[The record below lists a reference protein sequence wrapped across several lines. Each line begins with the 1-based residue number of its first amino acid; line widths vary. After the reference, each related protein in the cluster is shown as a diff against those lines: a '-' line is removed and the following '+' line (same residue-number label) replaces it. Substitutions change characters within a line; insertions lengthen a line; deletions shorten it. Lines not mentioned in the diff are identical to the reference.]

1 MTDGM
6 ARPRGAQTGDGMV
19 RHLVLAAG
27 LVLTGTAVLAQ
38 TPAAPPPAPDAAA
51 GTIVAHGVST
61 FGDLALPADFPHLR
75 YVNPDA
81 PKGGEMS
88 QWAPGGFDSYNPY
101 TIKGRA
107 AALSTVMLESLLT
120 APADE
125 IGAAY
130 CLLCETVEYPP
141 SRDWAIFTLREG
153 IRFSDG
159 TPMTSADVL
168 FSYEQLRDKGL
179 SSFRA
184 VIAQM
189 VAKAEVLDDRRVRF
203 TFTPDYPRRD
213 VIQAA
218 GGLPIFSKA
227 DLEADHRDLGESS
240 NLPYVGSGPYLFDRA
255 DIGRSVS
262 WKRNPD
268 YWGANLPINIGRNN
282 FDRIRI
288 EYFGDYESA
297 FEAFKAGEYRFRNE
311 ASSIIWA
318 TRYDFPAFTQGW
330 VKKEELADGNVAN
343 GQAWAINLRRPQFQ
357 DVRVREALGLL
368 FNFEWANQTLFYGLY
383 ERVKGFWDNSPLSA
397 SGLPTPGEL
406 ALLEPLRADLPEAV
420 FTADAFVPPVS
431 GERQLDRGN
440 LRRAAQLL
448 DAAGWVIPEGARDG
462 LRRKDGQT
470 LRVQILN
477 ESQTFDRVINPYVQ
491 NLRAAGIDAVHE
503 RVDDAQLED
512 RKRNHDFDLINV
524 HMGQDMIPG
533 AGLQQYFG
541 SKATGDVFNAMGLAN
556 PAVDALITQVEAA
569 TTQDELTTR
578 VHALDRVLR
587 ALHFWVP
594 QWFKGKHTV
603 AYWDM
608 YAHPETLPP
617 YSLGELD
624 FWWYDA
630 DKAAKL
636 KEAGAIR

>member
-1 MTDGM
+1 MTDGKV
-6 ARPRGAQTGDGMV
+6 RPGGAQTGDGMV

-27 LVLTGTAVLAQ
+27 LALTGTAVLAQ

-61 FGDLALPADFPHLR
+61 FGDLALPADFRHLR

-227 DLEADHRDLGESS
+227 DFEANHRDLGESS

-524 HMGQDMIPG
+524 HLGQDMIPG

-556 PAVDALITQVEAA
+556 PAVDALISQVEAA
-569 TTQDELTTR
+569 TTQEELTTR

>member
-1 MTDGM
+1 M
-6 ARPRGAQTGDGMV
+6 ARPGGAQTGDGMV

-27 LVLTGTAVLAQ
+27 LALTGTAAWAQ

-141 SRDWAIFTLREG
+141 SRNWAIFTLREG

-227 DLEADHRDLGESS
+227 DFEANHRDLGESS

-524 HMGQDMIPG
+524 HLGQDMIPG

-569 TTQDELTTR
+569 TTQEELTTR

>member
-1 MTDGM
+1 M
-6 ARPRGAQTGDGMV
+6 
-19 RHLVLAAG
+19 
-27 LVLTGTAVLAQ
+27 
-38 TPAAPPPAPDAAA
+38 
-51 GTIVAHGVST
+51 
-61 FGDLALPADFPHLR
+61 
-75 YVNPDA
+75 
-81 PKGGEMS
+81 
-88 QWAPGGFDSYNPY
+88 
-101 TIKGRA
+101 
-107 AALSTVMLESLLT
+107 
-120 APADE
+120 
-125 IGAAY
+125 
-130 CLLCETVEYPP
+130 
-141 SRDWAIFTLREG
+141 
-153 IRFSDG
+153 
-159 TPMTSADVL
+159 
-168 FSYEQLRDKGL
+168 
-179 SSFRA
+179 
-184 VIAQM
+184 
-189 VAKAEVLDDRRVRF
+189 
-203 TFTPDYPRRD
+203 
-213 VIQAA
+213 
-218 GGLPIFSKA
+218 
-227 DLEADHRDLGESS
+227 
-240 NLPYVGSGPYLFDRA
+240 
-255 DIGRSVS
+255 
-262 WKRNPD
+262 
-268 YWGANLPINIGRNN
+268 
-282 FDRIRI
+282 
-288 EYFGDYESA
+288 
-297 FEAFKAGEYRFRNE
+297 
-311 ASSIIWA
+311 
-318 TRYDFPAFTQGW
+318 
-330 VKKEELADGNVAN
+330 
-343 GQAWAINLRRPQFQ
+343 
-357 DVRVREALGLL
+357 
-368 FNFEWANQTLFYGLY
+368 
-383 ERVKGFWDNSPLSA
+383 
-397 SGLPTPGEL
+397 
-406 ALLEPLRADLPEAV
+406 
-420 FTADAFVPPVS
+420 S

-524 HMGQDMIPG
+524 HLGQDMIPG

-569 TTQDELTTR
+569 TTQEELSTR

>member
-1 MTDGM
+1 M
-6 ARPRGAQTGDGMV
+6 ARPGGAQTGDGMV

-27 LVLTGTAVLAQ
+27 LALTGIAVLAQ
-38 TPAAPPPAPDAAA
+38 NPAAPPPAPDAAA

-61 FGDLALPADFPHLR
+61 FGDLALTADFPHLR

-141 SRDWAIFTLREG
+141 SRDWVIFTLRDG

-227 DLEADHRDLGESS
+227 DFEANHRDLGESS

-397 SGLPTPGEL
+397 SGLPSPGEL

-524 HMGQDMIPG
+524 HLGQDMIPG

-569 TTQDELTTR
+569 TTQEELTTR

>member
-1 MTDGM
+1 M
-6 ARPRGAQTGDGMV
+6 ARPGGAQTGDGMV

-27 LVLTGTAVLAQ
+27 LALTGTAVLAQ
-38 TPAAPPPAPDAAA
+38 NPAAPPPAPDAAA

-61 FGDLALPADFPHLR
+61 FGDLALTADFPHLR

-227 DLEADHRDLGESS
+227 DFEANHRDLGESS

-318 TRYDFPAFTQGW
+318 TRYDFPAFIQGW

-524 HMGQDMIPG
+524 HLGQDMIPG

-569 TTQDELTTR
+569 TTQEELTTR